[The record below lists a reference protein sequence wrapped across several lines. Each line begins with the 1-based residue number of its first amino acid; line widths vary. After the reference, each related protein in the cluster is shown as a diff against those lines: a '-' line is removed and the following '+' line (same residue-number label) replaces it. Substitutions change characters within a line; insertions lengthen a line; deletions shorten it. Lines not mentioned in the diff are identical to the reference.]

1 MLLLQNFTHLLLRT
15 SPTNQVVDGEP
26 QDVEKDT
33 RKTMEGRDTAY
44 DRLAHS
50 HLSSG
55 FEARGR
61 ALQQLDALS
70 SHQSPTYRSLP
81 IISGI
86 LIPFSI
92 LLSIPSLTGRWY
104 IRTDGNDVTLETHP
118 NSFLLDLGMGFSM
131 ACAVLA
137 NISLI
142 VRFSE
147 RNVLKMT
154 WLCIIF
160 LTMHGEQNSMT
171 ISTII
176 DCTKIDMINISAVT
190 IFGVQHRFDDGFTYG
205 QSFWFTVCSTI
216 ASTTTNITLII
227 DYSRT
232 RDFVNSGACTPI

>member
-15 SPTNQVVDGEP
+15 SPTKQIVVGEP

-33 RKTMEGRDTAY
+33 HKTTER
-44 DRLAHS
+44 R
-50 HLSSG
+50 LSSG
-55 FEARGR
+55 FEAKGR
-61 ALQQLDALS
+61 ALRYVSFKGLHTLGS
-70 SHQSPTYRSLP
+70 PQSPTYRGLP

-118 NSFLLDLGMGFSM
+118 NSLLLDLGMGFSM

-137 NISLI
+137 NICLV

-147 RNVLKMT
+147 RNVLRMT

-160 LTMHGEQNSMT
+160 LTLHGERQPY
-171 ISTII
+171 
-176 DCTKIDMINISAVT
+176 DY
-190 IFGVQHRFDDGFTYG
+190 QHHY
-205 QSFWFTVCSTI
+205 
-216 ASTTTNITLII
+216 
-227 DYSRT
+227 
-232 RDFVNSGACTPI
+232 